1 MSWKRIV
8 GSVTVGEV
16 DRIRAEYSRR
26 DQSIPRDFYSV
37 SRPPNLFAHQQRSR
51 ALLRLFVRECLTPLA
66 GKKILDVGCGDG
78 QQLLELEIWGARR
91 GDLAGIDLI
100 ETRLD
105 HARARLGSG
114 TLQGAPGPDLRV
126 GDASK
131 LPWPDETFDIAHQ
144 STVFTSIVDDGMK
157 RAVAAEIVRVLKPAG
172 ALIWYDFLFN
182 NPQNPNVKGIG
193 AREIRSLF
201 PGCSVRVKRI
211 TLAPPL
217 ARRLVPITWI
227 GSLLLEKLVLLNTH
241 YLGIIRKAAGG
252 R

>member
-1 MSWKRIV
+1 LI
-8 GSVTVGEV
+8 
-16 DRIRAEYSRR
+16 
-26 DQSIPRDFYSV
+26 
-37 SRPPNLFAHQQRSR
+37 
-51 ALLRLFVRECLTPLA
+51 PLA
-66 GKKILDVGCGDG
+66 GKKILDVGCGEG
-78 QQLLELEIWGARR
+78 QQLLELESWGARR

-100 ETRLD
+100 ETRLG
-105 HARARLGSG
+105 HARVRLGG
-114 TLQGAPGPDLRV
+114 IAFEGAPGPDLRV

-131 LPWPDETFDIAHQ
+131 LPWPDETFDIAYQ

-172 ALIWYDFLFN
+172 ALVWYDFLFN

-193 AREIRSLF
+193 VREIRSLF
-201 PGCSVRVKRI
+201 PGCSVRVKRM

-241 YLGIIRKAAGG
+241 YLGIIRKAGG